1 MQYRVSR
8 GSLVSPINSN
18 VNATIPKCLS
28 AGYIFNSV
36 YTEPGLNVKAAT
48 VQRDWVAIACALTAV
63 AIWGWGMSATR
74 VAAKQDIAPIDV
86 ALLRY
91 SVPAL
96 LLLPVWLATLRKLK
110 RAPLWSIFAMLG
122 WGAPFLWL
130 VTASLKDT
138 EVIYLATIVP
148 CTMPLIAMAAERIW
162 FSNKPTRAQLIGC
175 VFIAASALLV
185 ILKAIFGGVNLA
197 SISLMLL
204 AATGWSA
211 YVISFRHTG
220 LTAAEGAAWVC
231 VASTVI
237 ILVIKFMKG
246 GELLP
251 LTTEQII
258 FNAFA
263 QGFVSGFVAVLTYTI
278 AIARLGTAQAA
289 SYSVLVPA
297 LASFFAWVWLNEI
310 PTWFNL
316 FALLLGTIGVAVIN
330 GLLFKQVDNKAL

>member
-1 MQYRVSR
+1 M
-8 GSLVSPINSN
+8 N
-18 VNATIPKCLS
+18 
-28 AGYIFNSV
+28 
-36 YTEPGLNVKAAT
+36 AAT
-48 VQRDWVAIACALTAV
+48 FKRDWLAIGCALTAV
-63 AIWGWGMSATR
+63 AIWGWWMSATR

-96 LLLPVWLATLRKLK
+96 LLLPVWLATLRKLRK
-110 RAPLWSIFAMLG
+110 APVWSVIAMLG

-162 FSNKPTRAQLIGC
+162 FSRQPDRAQIIGC
-175 VFIAASALLV
+175 VIIAVTALLV
-185 ILKAIFGGVNLA
+185 VLKAIFGGVSLS
-197 SISLMLL
+197 SIGLMIL
-204 AATGWSA
+204 AAAGWSS
-211 YVISFRHTG
+211 YVVSFRHTG

-231 VASTVI
+231 IASTAL
-237 ILVIKFMKG
+237 ILVIKLISG

-251 LTTEQII
+251 LTTEQFV

-263 QGFVSGFVAVLTYTI
+263 QGFVSGFVAVLAYTI

-289 SYSVLVPA
+289 SFGVLVPV
-297 LASFFAWVWLNEI
+297 LAAMFAWVWLGES
-310 PTWFNL
+310 PTLFNML
-316 FALLLGTIGVAVIN
+316 TLMLGTVGVAVIN
-330 GLLFKQVDNKAL
+330 GLIFKQLVQGR